1 MTYQQLDAIADS
13 YIPLLGILSLLC
25 FVRKGFSSGVRS
37 AFIDVVTTFFGALYI
52 YTLMF
57 ADKYLGA
64 FASIGL
70 DYSTHTALALV
81 FVVTLSFIGKTVRF
95 ITIISMLSYCLLM
108 LYQGYHTV
116 ADIMLTGLLVL
127 PVLVWL
133 KSLPRSKNKPN
144 KAFKS
149 DSDLPPL

>member
-1 MTYQQLDAIADS
+1 MTYQQLDVIADS
-13 YIPLLGILSLLC
+13 YVPLLGILSLLW
-25 FVRKGFSSGVRS
+25 FVRKGGSSGVRS
-37 AFIDVVTTFFGALYI
+37 AFIDVVTTFFGVLYI

-57 ADKYLGA
+57 ADKYLSA

-81 FVVTLSFIGKTVRF
+81 FVVTLSFTGKAVRF
-95 ITIISMLSYCLLM
+95 ITILSMLSYCLLM

-116 ADIMLTGLLVL
+116 ADIILTGLLVL

-133 KSLPRSKNKPN
+133 KYLPHNKHKPN
-144 KAFKS
+144 KR
-149 DSDLPPL
+149 L

>member
-1 MTYQQLDAIADS
+1 MNYQQLDVIADS
-13 YIPLLGILSLLC
+13 YIPILGTLSLLWS
-25 FVRKGFSSGVRS
+25 VIKGCRSGIRS
-37 AFIDVVTTFFGALYI
+37 AFIDVVTMFLSVIYI

-57 ADKYLGA
+57 ADKYLAA
-64 FASIGL
+64 FSSIGL

-95 ITIISMLSYCLLM
+95 ITIISMLLYCLLM

-127 PVLVWL
+127 PMQVWL
-133 KSLPRSKNKPN
+133 KTQSRSKIILFN
-144 KAFKS
+144 S
-149 DSDLPPL
+149 D